1 MTSAQNANTFIRS
14 VASRGHLGG
23 LAATTRFMINAIEML
38 ENDLTIVETVG
49 AGQGDV
55 EIVQIADTTI
65 VVEVPGLGDEVQ
77 AQKAGIL
84 EIGDILVVNKGDRP
98 GADRVARELQMMLSL
113 GEEKDWV
120 PPIVTT
126 TATEGKG
133 FNQLWKEINNH
144 KEYLGEERRNEM
156 RLNRINYELEKQ
168 VSQKLF
174 DEKMSRI
181 GKTEIPDVAKEILE
195 RKTDPFTAV
204 DKIIRQ

>member
-1 MTSAQNANTFIRS
+1 
-14 VASRGHLGG
+14 
-23 LAATTRFMINAIEML
+23 
-38 ENDLTIVETVG
+38 
-49 AGQGDV
+49 
-55 EIVQIADTTI
+55 
-65 VVEVPGLGDEVQ
+65 
-77 AQKAGIL
+77 
-84 EIGDILVVNKGDRP
+84 
-98 GADRVARELQMMLSL
+98 MMLSL

-133 FNQLWKEINNH
+133 FNQLWEEINNH
-144 KEYLGEERRNEM
+144 KKYLGEEKRNEM

-204 DKIIRQ
+204 DKIIRE